1 MYIYTHIYIYI
12 RDSEEYIYIY
22 IYVFYIHYIHI
33 YKNFIA
39 LYITKIRSK
48 FTLLIVVH
56 LYLFTLFVVLF

>member
-1 MYIYTHIYIYI
+1 MYIYTHIYIYKGF
-12 RDSEEYIYIY
+12 RRIYIY

-56 LYLFTLFVVLF
+56 LYLFTLFVFLF